1 MPIIIGFLLIILL
14 IGFVA
19 SGKFGSLAQSKGYS
33 SAKAKKYPWFIAGA
47 ALFCNFLGQTL
58 LSFVEGQMMVLLFI
72 CWGCFVI
79 LAECAILR
87 KAYKNMQV
95 APDKGRRTAAENE
108 HSNQTT

>member
-14 IGFVA
+14 IGFIA

-58 LSFVEGQMMVLLFI
+58 LSFVEGQM
-72 CWGCFVI
+72 I
-79 LAECAILR
+79 LIRGDELQQKTNILIKPPNR
-87 KAYKNMQV
+87 
-95 APDKGRRTAAENE
+95 
-108 HSNQTT
+108 